1 MEPTHRYWVDN
12 AYATF
17 QLILCY
23 SFLKDVDVTIGVEKV
38 IVPGKLSNFSEW
50 HPEGFFRI
58 PRKSH
63 SYTVLISWMICTKQT
78 VRM

>member
-23 SFLKDVDVTIGVEKV
+23 SFLRDVDVTIGVEKV

-50 HPEGFFRI
+50 NPE
-58 PRKSH
+58 
-63 SYTVLISWMICTKQT
+63 
-78 VRM
+78 